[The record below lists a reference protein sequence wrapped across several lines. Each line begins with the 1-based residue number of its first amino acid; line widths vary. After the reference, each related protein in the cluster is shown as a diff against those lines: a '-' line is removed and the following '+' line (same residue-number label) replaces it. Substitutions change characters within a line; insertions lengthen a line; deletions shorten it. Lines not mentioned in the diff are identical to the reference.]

1 MTRTLPWAKGTDTKT
16 KSKPERSAKRQ
27 RAQTPNLDDDLT
39 ISGVSTPGHRPR
51 VRSGTRPSH
60 DRYTA
65 RVNDS
70 LPARTPSTSPPPAP
84 PDEEFMRDGYAA
96 DDMWV
101 MVEDEFLETAQL
113 YTQHL
118 HHAEYQRLKK
128 LAKAQ
133 KATDLQPIS
142 RPVDQRTTMSAETE
156 RKIETESTARKIDE
170 GMRNVFGPVE
180 SEEDEDDDPWLR
192 DPQLAGLMT
201 SPRKPAAVL
210 SRAVGA
216 RSHTRAAAGF
226 SQNMQSPNNRIRSLG
241 TNKAPEDSIETV
253 SAPLNS
259 VTSDDDDDLDAPK
272 RRKQVAKPAQV
283 EASSVKGCS
292 SKPPVSRSSVDAR
305 QRATA
310 QRNNEGAEI
319 TPGSK
324 SHIYTRRTETTRKID
339 AKPLDTFSARTQ
351 PSPAVAD
358 LLARRKAARER
369 KEKEQKKGPQV
380 TEIPTF
386 LI

>member
-84 PDEEFMRDGYAA
+84 PDEESVISEKCHSCPSSRDYRFMRDGYAA

-170 GMRNVFGPVE
+170 
-180 SEEDEDDDPWLR
+180 
-192 DPQLAGLMT
+192 
-201 SPRKPAAVL
+201 
-210 SRAVGA
+210 
-216 RSHTRAAAGF
+216 
-226 SQNMQSPNNRIRSLG
+226 
-241 TNKAPEDSIETV
+241 
-253 SAPLNS
+253 
-259 VTSDDDDDLDAPK
+259 
-272 RRKQVAKPAQV
+272 
-283 EASSVKGCS
+283 
-292 SKPPVSRSSVDAR
+292 
-305 QRATA
+305 
-310 QRNNEGAEI
+310 
-319 TPGSK
+319 
-324 SHIYTRRTETTRKID
+324 
-339 AKPLDTFSARTQ
+339 
-351 PSPAVAD
+351 
-358 LLARRKAARER
+358 
-369 KEKEQKKGPQV
+369 
-380 TEIPTF
+380 
-386 LI
+386 